1 MSNLAHKS
9 LVNNSLL
16 SNQIL
21 GAVLLFSYFA
31 IYGIT
36 AQAALYGL
44 EFIYFLSSVGFAAL
58 IFYIRDPEVQKKKIK
73 KGILFNQIFGTSLLF
88 AYLLIYGV
96 SSIALLQGF
105 GLIFFMSSY
114 IFFLSIA
121 YIRDPERIKKQE
133 EASASI
139 THSPFAERTPC
150 FINSKDLSWLVREVN
165 SALSVIIG
173 FSELLLKR
181 EHSEAEKEYMLRN
194 IYEQS
199 LHINNSVSK
208 VASLVP
214 DSATKP
220 KPTHEVADLL
230 ADKNFV

>member
-1 MSNLAHKS
+1 
-9 LVNNSLL
+9 
-16 SNQIL
+16 
-21 GAVLLFSYFA
+21 
-31 IYGIT
+31 
-36 AQAALYGL
+36 
-44 EFIYFLSSVGFAAL
+44 
-58 IFYIRDPEVQKKKIK
+58 
-73 KGILFNQIFGTSLLF
+73 
-88 AYLLIYGV
+88 
-96 SSIALLQGF
+96 
-105 GLIFFMSSY
+105 MSSY

-139 THSPFAERTPC
+139 TYSPFAERTPC
-150 FINSKDLSWLVREVN
+150 FINNKDLSWLVREVN

-173 FSELLLKR
+173 FSELLMKR

-199 LHINNSVSK
+199 LHINSSISK

-214 DSATKP
+214 DSVTKP

-230 ADKNFV
+230 ADSNFV